1 MKSKFAL
8 SLAVLTL
15 LTTAALAQTTTSMSG
30 YCDTVSSYAPFVLNG
45 LGTSATHACTY
56 LAYLSGSTQVS
67 GLLGTLVRQNGTLR
81 NLYVKQFQL
90 NSAPMGGTVTVFVNP
105 KTGGAPVQTS
115 ITCTPSYYQ
124 SNFYICHNTSSTY
137 SVVAGDR
144 VIVVAAPSS
153 GDMSPLTATIDLV
166 TTTTATTP
174 TLGWCGSNSYSTP
187 FMLFGM
193 GQAADSNCVWG
204 PGVPVQPYFGTA
216 ITKTGTLKNLY
227 VKQEQIPA
235 QPFAFGGTVNVWI
248 NPKTGTSP
256 IQTSISCTLPTSG
269 YRLVTCNNTAATY
282 SVQSG
287 DQMIVIVTPN
297 GGGVSPVAATIDIQ

>member
-90 NSAPMGGTVTVFVNP
+90 NSAPMGGTVTVYVNP

-124 SNFYICHNTSSTY
+124 SNFYICNNTSSTY

-174 TLGWCGSNSYSTP
+174 TLGGCGSNSYSTP

-227 VKQEQIPA
+227 VKQEQIPV
-235 QPFAFGGTVNVWI
+235 QPYAFGGTVNVWV

-287 DQMIVIVTPN
+287 DQLIVIVTPN